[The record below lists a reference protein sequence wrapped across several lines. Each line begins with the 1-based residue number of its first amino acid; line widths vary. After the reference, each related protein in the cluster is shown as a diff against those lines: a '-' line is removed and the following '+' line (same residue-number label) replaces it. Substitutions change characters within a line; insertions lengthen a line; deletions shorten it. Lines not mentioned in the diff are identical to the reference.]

1 MPFKSQNIW
10 VTPVWLMAKGKG
22 LGRNGFWN
30 TKSEMREN
38 SIWWVYWLEL
48 KHGDYYSS
56 CTQNSLTGL
65 KYFCSLIP
73 SSSAEDRKREGK
85 NNFQKLLVFSDYFL
99 NLLKYHF
106 TLTVCDSSIAVSC
119 RQSTALK
126 HISFPLTLK
135 QISSGFY
142 FLIFLL
148 LFSFSI
154 KYFKQRCKL

>member
-1 MPFKSQNIW
+1 MSHSC
-10 VTPVWLMAKGKG
+10 LAHGKR

-30 TKSEMREN
+30 TKTKMREN

-48 KHGDYYSS
+48 KHYYSS

-73 SSSAEDRKREGK
+73 SSSAEDRKREEK
-85 NNFQKLLVFSDYFL
+85 NNFQKLLVFTDDFL
-99 NLLKYHF
+99 NLLRYHF
-106 TLTVCDSSIAVSC
+106 TLTVCDSSIAVSW

-142 FLIFLL
+142 FLMFLL
-148 LFSFSI
+148 LVSFSI
-154 KYFKQRCKL
+154 TYFKQRCKL